1 MFVPGIVADSTKSEH
16 PVKLNDLVLVG
27 EEAVLALTL
36 VALAEVLAVIVEM
49 TALWM
54 GTENGESES
63 VIVFHTSPIPYH
75 IMWLTCFC

>member
-1 MFVPGIVADSTKSEH
+1 
-16 PVKLNDLVLVG
+16 LVLV
-27 EEAVLALTL
+27 EKVVVLDL